1 MKMKK
6 TVNILSVLLLSLPAQ
21 PLFSQADSAW
31 TLEKCINYALTQ
43 NITVRK
49 TALSTDR
56 SSVTYDQEKSQRL
69 PFVTGSAGQN
79 FSWSKNT
86 LAGSSDFAASNSTNY
101 SVSAGITLFNGFRIN
116 NQIIQ
121 ANLNISSSEY
131 TLAATKESVSLSILN
146 AFLQVLYAEEQ
157 VNNSKKQIESIEEQL
172 RLAGERLT
180 LKAITVVDYSQVRSQ
195 LASEKLTLAN
205 AGSQLSIARITLM
218 QLMEIP
224 VGGIFNV
231 AHPDLVSLL
240 NVQVNPDV
248 KKVYETALSIKPQIR
263 AASLNKE
270 IAALDEKIARGS
282 YYPTIS
288 ASAGISTGYSS
299 TKSGGYGSQLNDG
312 MFPSAGLSL
321 EIPIYQKNQV
331 KNNIKVAKIG
341 YREAELNE
349 TDTKNQLRKSIEQA
363 CQDVI
368 AAQVNYSASLEK
380 YNSTLESSQLSEEKF
395 NQGIINSVDY
405 LVAKTNL
412 IVAESELLQSKY
424 NLVFSIKILDF
435 YEGVPLTL

>member
-1 MKMKK
+1 
-6 TVNILSVLLLSLPAQ
+6 
-21 PLFSQADSAW
+21 
-31 TLEKCINYALTQ
+31 
-43 NITVRK
+43 
-49 TALSTDR
+49 
-56 SSVTYDQEKSQRL
+56 
-69 PFVTGSAGQN
+69 
-79 FSWSKNT
+79 
-86 LAGSSDFAASNSTNY
+86 
-101 SVSAGITLFNGFRIN
+101 VSAGITLFNGFRIN